1 MQIDTGWI
9 WKPFAVVLMAFA
21 MAGCAVLHSD
31 VQESHP
37 LVYKGGDAP
46 YTTVY
51 FIRPWTERAAGFS
64 DNTLSV
70 DLDGRPLLFL
80 NKGEYTMV
88 RLQPRVRATLT
99 LRNQTEVGPDWR
111 IKEMVKDYEYAFEAG
126 NSYFIVIEPIDGEF
140 RGVYF
145 VPKTVDLFTAKEYV
159 DSVRAV
165 GPARDVPLSN
175 L

>member
-1 MQIDTGWI
+1 MKRNAVWGW
-9 WKPFAVVLMAFA
+9 KQFAVWLFA
-21 MAGCAVLHSD
+21 LTLIGCASLHSD

-46 YTTVY
+46 FATVY
-51 FIRPWTERAAGFS
+51 FIRPWTERAMGFS

-88 RLQPRVRATLT
+88 RLHPRVRATLT

-111 IKEMVKDYEYAFEAG
+111 IKEMIKDYEYSFAAG
-126 NSYFIVIEPIDGEF
+126 GSYFVVIEPIDGEF

-145 VPKTVDLFTAKEYV
+145 VPTNVDLFTAKEYAQAL
-159 DSVRAV
+159 RPV
-165 GPARDVPLSN
+165 GAARDLPLSN